1 MSIDKF
7 IVLLYYYLSL
17 RESIS
22 TCYEHLVESFYIDH
36 STYAIITLNELQ

>member
-7 IVLLYYYLSL
+7 IILLYYYLSL

-22 TCYEHLVESFYIDH
+22 TCYEHLVESKDH